1 MQDCGNHNECVVVFN
16 GDDCPLCMAEKVLKN
31 LEKEIEK
38 SRAILKEFRRAA
50 EEIGLK
56 FN

>member
-50 EEIGLK
+50 EAIGLN

>member
-16 GDDCPLCMAEKVLKN
+16 GDDCPLCMAEKILKN
-31 LEKEIEK
+31 LAEEIEK
-38 SRAILKEFRRAA
+38 SRAILEDFRRAA
-50 EEIGLK
+50 EQIGLK